1 MLDKE
6 FAIYS
11 SPWWNDEPYSFIIK
25 NGLISYQTE
34 PPAGGEDERPDS
46 FLGFTS

>member
-11 SPWWNDEPYSFIIK
+11 GPWWNDEPYSFIIK